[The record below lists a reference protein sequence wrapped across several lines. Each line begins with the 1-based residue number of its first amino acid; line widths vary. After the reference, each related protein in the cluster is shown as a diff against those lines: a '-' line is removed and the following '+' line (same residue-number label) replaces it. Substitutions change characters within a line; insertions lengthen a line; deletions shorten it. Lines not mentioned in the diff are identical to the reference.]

1 MTLCCNFIMCVC
13 NKRGI
18 TEGGQR
24 GRRGEERETAKV
36 EIEDKEQC
44 GDFK

>member
-1 MTLCCNFIMCVC
+1 MYLL
-13 NKRGI
+13 KRGI

-24 GRRGEERETAKV
+24 RRRDEERETAKV